1 MKKTT
6 KLRQLLAAE
15 APILAPCAYN
25 AMTARLV
32 EMAGF
37 PLAGATGNGIHG
49 DYLGTPDNGL
59 MTMTEMAGVYH
70 RMCGAVEIPIMAD
83 AEAGYGNALNVR
95 RTVQEFEQAGLAGI
109 FIEDQQLPT
118 NCPFIQE
125 PKLVSVEEMCGKI
138 QAAAAARQDPDFV
151 ICARSDAPFGEAV
164 ERAQAYLEAGADMI
178 QIVPKTRQELEEVP
192 KRVQAPLHVGFIS
205 RKPMYE
211 GLTALDLGKMGYKI
225 ITFPQLLYYTAIK
238 AQLEA
243 LGILRETSSD
253 QALAERMIDMD
264 FYLQV
269 VQSEKYQAWQK
280 KFIKE

>member
-1 MKKTT
+1 
-6 KLRQLLAAE
+6 
-15 APILAPCAYN
+15 
-25 AMTARLV
+25 
-32 EMAGF
+32 
-37 PLAGATGNGIHG
+37 
-49 DYLGTPDNGL
+49 
-59 MTMTEMAGVYH
+59 
-70 RMCGAVEIPIMAD
+70 
-83 AEAGYGNALNVR
+83 
-95 RTVQEFEQAGLAGI
+95 
-109 FIEDQQLPT
+109 
-118 NCPFIQE
+118 
-125 PKLVSVEEMCGKI
+125 
-138 QAAAAARQDPDFV
+138 
-151 ICARSDAPFGEAV
+151 
-164 ERAQAYLEAGADMI
+164 MI
-178 QIVPKTRQELEEVP
+178 KIVPKTRQELEEVP